1 MSRDYRPFGTSSVC
15 SRKVRY
21 ARHSITPMQAA
32 VPDPYLALPKYVW
45 PRLGS
50 RAAWVLDHGFDP
62 RTVGA
67 EWWQRELAARHLAQS
82 VTTFDHD
89 DKQRL
94 TRSDLFCLGAVAAQP
109 EAKDDDLL
117 TFLWHVL
124 AWGTGSGQRGNRQ
137 RVAAFADPEDR
148 QRNVA
153 LLRAALHAAAEG
165 DPGTAYS
172 TLIRPGRAAIRGLG
186 PAFFTKALYF
196 ASEGTAGT
204 RCLILDARV
213 AGNLYAAG
221 WTSLPHRGT
230 KFTYNWF
237 TFTYVAYCELLQ
249 HWAGEATK
257 EVGVRVWPDEIERAL
272 FEGPQS

>member
-1 MSRDYRPFGTSSVC
+1 MRASVPEP
-15 SRKVRY
+15 SLPAPSYVR
-21 ARHSITPMQAA
+21 H
-32 VPDPYLALPKYVW
+32 W
-45 PRLGS
+45 LGDRS
-50 RAAWVLDHGFDP
+50 TTILDHGFDP
-62 RTVGA
+62 PTIGPD
-67 EWWQRELAARHLAQS
+67 WWRRELERRSLPQ
-82 VTTFDHD
+82 VVRTFDHHGE
-89 DKQRL
+89 QFL
-94 TRSDLFCLGAVAAQP
+94 TRSDLFRLGSSAARP
-109 EAKDDDLL
+109 DADDDALL

>member
-1 MSRDYRPFGTSSVC
+1 
-15 SRKVRY
+15 
-21 ARHSITPMQAA
+21 MQAA
-32 VPDPYLALPKYVW
+32 VPDPYLALPEYVW

-89 DKQRL
+89 GQERL
-94 TRSDLFCLGAVAAQP
+94 TRSDLFRLGAVAAQP

-124 AWGTGSGQRGNRQ
+124 AWGTGGGQRGNRQ
-137 RVAAFADPEDR
+137 RVAAFADPDDC
-148 QRNVA
+148 QLNIG

-196 ASEGTAGT
+196 ASEETAGT

-213 AGNLYAAG
+213 AGNLHAAG
-221 WTSLPHRGT
+221 WTSLPRRGNN
-230 KFTYNWF
+230 FTYNWF
-237 TFTYVAYCELLQ
+237 TTTYVAYCELLQ
-249 HWAGEATK
+249 RWVAEAEQELGTAI
-257 EVGVRVWPDEIERAL
+257 WPDEIERAL
-272 FEGPQS
+272 FEGPAA